1 MSTSASYVARK
12 GIEGMLKENQ
22 LLLFS
27 FVNKILVFLTKI
39 MPKTFITKVVHK
51 YQKEKID

>member
-1 MSTSASYVARK
+1 
-12 GIEGMLKENQ
+12 MLKRKPIIVVG
-22 LLLFS
+22 

-51 YQKEKID
+51 YQKKKID